1 MALDIGEKMYSL
13 STSWN
18 SERHRNGFDVV
29 NEIKALGFDSIELD
43 WSLTET
49 MVRDILSMKESGV
62 IKISSLHNIC
72 PIPKG
77 VDQTKASP
85 DYYSLASGDD
95 AERALAVAAAKSTI
109 DYAKRFGARAV
120 VLHTGRVKMRER
132 MRELDSAFCDKEK
145 FVRLREE
152 MIRQRE
158 DLKDGYLDNVISCL
172 SELVSYADRAGV
184 ALAIEN
190 RFYYGEIPLIPEFA
204 VIFEVFKRGRLYYWH
219 DVGHAEVFNRLGLA
233 SHTDFLDKFSNR
245 LIGIHLHDIMG
256 AMADHKPP
264 GLGDFDFGIL
274 KPYIDNEI
282 IKVIEA
288 HEPASAE
295 QIRQSVDYL
304 TLKFSM

>member
-1 MALDIGEKMYSL
+1 MYSL

-18 SERHRNGFDVV
+18 SERHRYGFDVV
-29 NEIKALGFDSIELD
+29 NEIKALGFDSIELG

-77 VDQTKASP
+77 VDQTRASP
-85 DYYSLASGDD
+85 DYYSLASDDD

-109 DYAKRFGARAV
+109 DYAKRFGARVV

-132 MRELDSAFCDKEK
+132 MRELDSAFSDKEK

-158 DLKDGYLDNVISCL
+158 ELKDGYLDNVIRCL
-172 SELVSYADRAGV
+172 GELVPYADRSGV
-184 ALAIEN
+184 ALSIEN

-204 VIFEVFKRGRLYYWH
+204 VIFEVFKRGKLYYWH
-219 DVGHAEVFNRLGLA
+219 DAGHAEVFNRLGLA
-233 SHTDFLDKFSNR
+233 SHTEFLDKFSNR
-245 LIGIHLHDIMG
+245 LIGIHLHDIIG
-256 AMADHKPP
+256 IMADHNPP
-264 GLGDFDFGIL
+264 GLGDFDFTIL
-274 KPYIDNEI
+274 KPYINGDT

-288 HEPASAE
+288 HEPANAE

-304 TLKFSM
+304 NRVLG